1 MRKLLGRIH
10 QDDLKKSP
18 TTTEGPGHLSVS
30 QRLRSGDRR
39 KINDTIYTL
48 YWTILLIFPWLHLS
62 LGLLPTSL
70 SDKSLWVC
78 MIPPVVSTS
87 SHQIQKN
94 AVQHRVGP
102 SFLRRYQ
109 GSTLN
114 KGQKE
119 ASGDFVNQFLKKVSF
134 SILFLLFQ
142 KHLGRAW
149 RQNCFL
155 KVILPKHC
163 FNSNKCRHTS
173 VYGMALQNGY
183 HY

>member
-1 MRKLLGRIH
+1 MVRKLLGRIH
-10 QDDLKKSP
+10 QTRRISKSHLWPLKV
-18 TTTEGPGHLSVS
+18 PGIYQLS

-48 YWTILLIFPWLHLS
+48 YWTILLTFPWLHLS

-109 GSTLN
+109 GSPLN

-119 ASGDFVNQFLKKVSF
+119 ASGDFVNQLKKRFLSLF
-134 SILFLLFQ
+134 YSCYFKNILGGHEDRIVF
-142 KHLGRAW
+142 
-149 RQNCFL
+149 
-155 KVILPKHC
+155 
-163 FNSNKCRHTS
+163 
-173 VYGMALQNGY
+173 
-183 HY
+183 